1 MTVAATVTALQ
12 TIHAAISGVNTA
24 PPAMPSNLNTATMPI
39 VLTMPGPGTWRPQA
53 IDLLIRCERTYTV
66 RCYVGPVGQ
75 DKAGPENAIAA
86 ISPMLDA
93 FGQAYLADITL
104 GGAVDTI
111 TSITDTGVTTLQWA
125 GIDHWGFEFSLN
137 IVEKTAA

>member
-1 MTVAATVTALQ
+1 
-12 TIHAAISGVNTA
+12 
-24 PPAMPSNLNTATMPI
+24 

-66 RCYVGPVGQ
+66 RCYVNPVGQ

-125 GIDHWGFEFSLN
+125 GIDHWGFEFQLA